1 VGRAATA
8 GCQFARLANDLGE
21 QPEQSETNRKLR
33 TAYERVANE
42 RKEVMIALTN
52 DVMMCT
58 NRKTCWWNGG
68 NILET
73 FLEQARRVRLTN
85 YVIVTLDDETETF
98 CRNFGG
104 VPSLRLELP
113 VPTAQQNSRGANM
126 ISTLKYG
133 LLKQSLLM
141 GFSILVVD
149 LDLVFLKNPFDHL
162 YRDADIEAS
171 TDGFTHS
178 WAQGQLASVHEPR
191 MGWGAGGLYVQH
203 FTLNVGCAFFRPT
216 PRAVALMERVANRL
230 SQAAAWDQEVF
241 NREAFLLSHGGYNGS
256 GVAVRVMQYNQFMNS
271 KVFFF
276 SERQKY
282 FPGKAT
288 SHDDMPVMIH
298 MNYHPDKHKRMLC
311 VIERYVN
318 GNLGACDALPAGG

>member
-1 VGRAATA
+1 MRSSAALLLCVAAAALVLLYVSFSKALAVSEGQSDSSLLLGKRVSQPSALLLAERRAEAAEARAAAAEERASAAEAKAARAAQAARESELAGAAAVGRAATA

-73 FLEQARRVRLTN
+73 FLDQARRVRLTN

-133 LLKQSLLM
+133 LLKQ
-141 GFSILVVD
+141 V
-149 LDLVFLKNPFDHL
+149 
-162 YRDADIEAS
+162 
-171 TDGFTHS
+171 
-178 WAQGQLASVHEPR
+178 
-191 MGWGAGGLYVQH
+191 
-203 FTLNVGCAFFRPT
+203 
-216 PRAVALMERVANRL
+216 
-230 SQAAAWDQEVF
+230 
-241 NREAFLLSHGGYNGS
+241 
-256 GVAVRVMQYNQFMNS
+256 
-271 KVFFF
+271 
-276 SERQKY
+276 
-282 FPGKAT
+282 
-288 SHDDMPVMIH
+288 
-298 MNYHPDKHKRMLC
+298 
-311 VIERYVN
+311 
-318 GNLGACDALPAGG
+318 